1 MSKLTPTTKKALRK
15 RRHARIR
22 AKVKGSESV
31 PRLSVF
37 RSNRFLYAQVINDD
51 SGVTVAASTSKGMK
65 AKGMLEGAKLVG
77 ADIAKKA
84 SAKGV
89 SKVVFDRGGF
99 TYAGVVRALADAARE
114 GGLKF

>member
-1 MSKLTPTTKKALRK
+1 MSRLTPTTKAELRK
-15 RRHARIR
+15 RRHRRIR
-22 AKVKGSESV
+22 GKIRGTETT

-37 RSNRFLYAQVINDD
+37 RSNKYISAQVINDD
-51 SGVTVAASTSKGMK
+51 VGVTIAASSSKGMK
-65 AKGMLEGAKLVG
+65 AKGMLEGAKAVG
-77 ADIAKKA
+77 TDIAKKA

-99 TYAGVVRALADAARE
+99 TYAGVIRALADAARE